1 MIGAVVLYVLLVVV
15 IFLLQKHM
23 VYHPARELAG
33 TPDQAGLAYQDV
45 YIRTS
50 DGVKINAWF
59 VPADDA
65 KGTILFFHGNAGNI
79 SHRVDSLAI
88 LHDLGYSALIIDYRG
103 YGRSEGSPG
112 EEGTYLD
119 AQAAWDYL
127 RQKRKID
134 AAGIVVL
141 GRSMG
146 AAVAAWLAGKERPGG
161 VILESGFTS
170 VPDRGAELFPF
181 LPVRWMSLIRYDTLG
196 RIASVRC
203 PVLFVHSRDDR
214 LIPISHGRRLF
225 EAANEPKRL
234 LEITGTHNDGFIISG
249 AVYTDGLVKFLDS
262 VLPGR

>member
-1 MIGAVVLYVLLVVV
+1 VIGAVVLYVLLVVV
-15 IFLLQKHM
+15 MFLLQGCM
-23 VYHPARELAG
+23 VYHPTRELEG
-33 TPDQAGLAYQDV
+33 TPDQAGLAYEDV
-45 YIRTS
+45 YIRTG

-65 KGTILFFHGNAGNI
+65 KGTILFLHGNAGNI
-79 SHRVDSLAI
+79 SHRIDSLAI
-88 LHDLGYSALIIDYRG
+88 FHYLGYSTLIVDYRG

-127 RQKRKID
+127 RQKRKIN

-146 AAVAAWLAGKERPGG
+146 AAVAAWLAGEERPGG

-170 VPDRGAELFPF
+170 VPDRGAEMFPF
-181 LPVRWMSLIRYDTLG
+181 LPIRWMSLIRYDTLG

-234 LEITGTHNDGFIISG
+234 LEITGTHNDGFITSG
-249 AVYTDGLVKFLDS
+249 SVYTDGLVKFLDS
-262 VLPGR
+262 VLPGG